1 MVILY
6 GVIDR
11 IEGKI
16 AVVEFDQGDIKKIK
30 LDDIKGKAKEGDIL
44 YKKENFYFIDIDETN
59 KRRKEAEGFLELW
72 D

>member
-1 MVILY
+1 MY

-16 AVVEFDQGDIKKIK
+16 AVVEFDEGDIKKIN
-30 LDDIKGKAKEGDIL
+30 LDEIKGEAKEGDVL
-44 YKKENFYFIDIDETN
+44 YKKENFYFIDIDETK
-59 KRRKEAEGFLELW
+59 KRKKEAEGFLELW

>member
-1 MVILY
+1 MY

-16 AVVEFDQGDIKKIK
+16 AVVEFDEGDIKKIK
-30 LDDIKGKAKEGDIL
+30 LDDIKGEAKEGDVL

-59 KRRKEAEGFLELW
+59 KRKKEAEGFLELW